1 MMDCTSIDVPAVV
14 RGDEGVAGRWLAA
27 SEETYFAR
35 LQRPACR
42 VNEALVDFAARWT
55 CERRFLPQMD
65 DATRERKWAGWRDAV
80 ARTLSVELH
89 KD

>member
-42 VNEALVDFAARWT
+42 VNEALVDFAAR
-55 CERRFLPQMD
+55 
-65 DATRERKWAGWRDAV
+65 DAEAPTAPAYWLWIGDNCAFDGEHRESLRACAGLTDP
-80 ARTLSVELH
+80 
-89 KD
+89 